1 MTDIYDE
8 MQSKVR
14 DIKPGVGSCSS
25 FDGTIPERVCRTPL
39 QGRTEFTPRS
49 NPNAT
54 SITGIL
60 KPTNDGYIPKLEESM
75 LYDGPD
81 VENPALMLPH
91 GEVDV
96 LAIVSNRRRLG
107 EIPDLYSFWHVPQSI
122 DDSNEKKDNKSKYL
136 RRRGESNDIILGK
149 GWEVDGYPGN
159 CDGTAT
165 GICGRLK
172 SSDCLLS
179 GHMDARGGILG
190 NELSGWLVMNL
201 DNVSEGI
208 LILKMET
215 WHQPDENTVT
225 EDWEEVNNGEYRR
238 KLKPEVPVQPDD
250 FIFEYAIDG
259 HVTSLSKDEFYE
271 LRGEPERNVE
281 LFTLLDDESF
291 AGDEPKNVEFAFRM
305 RNCGHTCSFKMT
317 HVYWG

>member
-1 MTDIYDE
+1 M
-8 MQSKVR
+8 
-14 DIKPGVGSCSS
+14 
-25 FDGTIPERVCRTPL
+25 
-39 QGRTEFTPRS
+39 
-49 NPNAT
+49 
-54 SITGIL
+54 
-60 KPTNDGYIPKLEESM
+60 
-75 LYDGPD
+75 
-81 VENPALMLPH
+81 
-91 GEVDV
+91 
-96 LAIVSNRRRLG
+96 
-107 EIPDLYSFWHVPQSI
+107 
-122 DDSNEKKDNKSKYL
+122 
-136 RRRGESNDIILGK
+136 
-149 GWEVDGYPGN
+149 
-159 CDGTAT
+159 
-165 GICGRLK
+165 
-172 SSDCLLS
+172 DCLLS